1 MTDLSYLDV
10 FFSVNSFQE
19 EDLRGKSAVIIDV
32 LRATSTIITATHN
45 GARKIIPVGDMNDA
59 MKIATTMDQKDYLL
73 CGEKDGIKVDGYHLG
88 NSPLDYTPEVI
99 VNKTLIFNT
108 TNGTKAIKK
117 AVLANKIYIGAFL
130 NQQSI
135 LNALEK
141 HDDEIV
147 LICSG
152 WRGKISFEDTLFAGS
167 IVYAVTGGQL
177 PANAKDGVKI
187 AFGMYEKYKDD
198 LENSMLNS
206 EHARRLAKILPGDD
220 VKFCSTVNKFDVLPG
235 MKDGIL
241 IDLNG
246 QI

>member
-1 MTDLSYLDV
+1 LSYLDV
-10 FFSVNSFQE
+10 FFAVNSFQE
-19 EDLRGKSAVIIDV
+19 EDLRGKSAAIIDV

-99 VNKTLIFNT
+99 ANKTLIFNT

-206 EHARRLAKILPGDD
+206 EHARRLAKIMPSDD